1 MAVILSLIGDV
12 ISYSLLA
19 VFVFAPAAGG
29 LVLALVLVGAYLRDA
44 RRVLAP
50 RPAPA
55 RDALI
60 RTPGTG
66 DGEPAY
72 RSYYA
77 GQVLTDMRSAARTAR
92 ADAAR
97 ILRCPA
103 VLGVG
108 RWLLSG
114 RRQPGLPFGD
124 LHGFPRLVAVLLGLA
139 AIVAAASGIVLA
151 AATATAIQTV
161 HAALLA
167 LIAGLLAVTGLLL
180 YGTELAGLAIRK
192 IRMKCPHPDC
202 YRHIALPCYKCPRG
216 HEHRHL
222 RPGVYGIFWRVCA
235 CGLRLPTALM
245 LNRHQLEAS
254 CPRCARLVPQGLGS
268 ARLVHFPLV
277 GGTSAGKSS
286 LLTAMVAALESLPQD
301 DGRTVEFAS
310 DASRQE
316 YETAKKLLSSGQWP
330 NKTSVYVPEAFMFFT
345 GRGRKRRLVYLYDPR
360 GEVFREADSV
370 RRQQYLES
378 ASGIIFVVDPFSAA
392 SARDLPAA
400 DEQIV
405 RDARP
410 SAEDPQATYARTA
423 GELGVRLGRRLAR
436 TPVAVIATKIDA
448 VLRTQGM
455 PHPAQPDDNGSVE
468 AWLKELGLRNL
479 AASLNHDFGVVR
491 YWTASAYAS
500 TGPKKVNGGSTNAVM
515 EPILWL
521 LSQT

>member
-1 MAVILSLIGDV
+1 MHVTLSLIGAV
-12 ISYSLLA
+12 ITYSLLT
-19 VFVFAPAAGG
+19 VFVVVPAAGG
-29 LVLALVLVGAYLRDA
+29 VIVALVLLGIYLRDA
-44 RRVLAP
+44 CRVLAP
-50 RPAPA
+50 SPAPA
-55 RDALI
+55 YDALI
-60 RTPGTG
+60 RRPGAG

-77 GQVLTDMRSAARTAR
+77 GQVLTDVGATVRTAR

-97 ILRCPA
+97 IVRSPA
-103 VLGVG
+103 VLGTCL
-108 RWLLSG
+108 WLLTG

-124 LHGFPRLVAVLLGLA
+124 IHGWRFVALLIGLA
-139 AIVAAASGIVLA
+139 ATAAAASGVVLA
-151 AATATAIQTV
+151 AATTTAIQFV

-167 LIAGLLAVTGLLL
+167 LIVALLATTGLLL

-192 IRMKCPHPDC
+192 IHMKCPHPDC

-216 HEHRHL
+216 HKHRHL
-222 RPGVYGIFWRVCA
+222 RPGVYGIFRRVCA
-235 CGLRLPTALM
+235 CGLPLPTALM

-254 CPRCARLVPQGLGS
+254 CPRCTRLVPRGLGS
-268 ARLVHFPLV
+268 ARLVHFPLI

-286 LLTAMVAALESLPQD
+286 LLTAMVAGLEALSRDQ
-301 DGRTVEFAS
+301 GSTVEFAS

-316 YETAKKLLSSGQWP
+316 YESAKQLLSSGKWP
-330 NKTSVYVPEAFMFFT
+330 DKTSVYVPEAFMFFV

-378 ASGIIFVVDPFSAA
+378 ASGIIFVVDPFASSA
-392 SARDLPAA
+392 ARDLPAT

-423 GELGVRLGRRLAR
+423 SELGVRLGRRLAR

-455 PHPAQPDDNGSVE
+455 PHPSQPDDDDCVA
-468 AWLKELGLRNL
+468 AWLEDIGLRNL
-479 AASLNHDFGVVR
+479 AASLTHDFGAVR
-491 YWTASAYAS
+491 YWAASAYAS
-500 TGPKKVNGGSTNAVM
+500 AGPESISATSRSAVTA
-515 EPILWL
+515 PILWL
-521 LSQT
+521 LSLT